1 MILTHFGLGLA
12 GSPCSFRDFLEPQCG
27 QKRPKWTRKRPY
39 AAGKMLAKCIFG
51 HKNTLCQPVSR
62 TFLFLECRG
71 GWASFQCKILA
82 TACLCAVPFHGK
94 PHYGTVHSVSMV
106 WQTIWCDWLVRPC
119 KHATKFLLKIAFI
132 LLSFY
137 PFIPV
142 IYLVSL
148 G

>member
-1 MILTHFGLGLA
+1 
-12 GSPCSFRDFLEPQCG
+12 
-27 QKRPKWTRKRPY
+27 
-39 AAGKMLAKCIFG
+39 MLAKCIFG

-94 PHYGTVHSVSMV
+94 PHYGAVHSVSML
-106 WQTIWCDWLVRPC
+106 WQTIWCDWLVRPVQTHNEVPPQNC
-119 KHATKFLLKIAFI
+119 FYPFI

-137 PFIPV
+137 PSHISSFF
-142 IYLVSL
+142 L
-148 G
+148 GGCPAVFGTFWSHNMAKSGQNGPIWGRNYPRPNGETA